1 MHAESAHEMPGC
13 ESSCYKVCESGDKG
27 GRARILGA
35 DMRGYEGDFSETA
48 GKQLRQQGIGGDS
61 TAGNAALLYAP
72 NWQAWHSVSVPRVS
86 S

>member
-48 GKQLRQQGIGGDS
+48 GKQLRQQGDRWRFDRRQRGAAICAKL
-61 TAGNAALLYAP
+61 AGLAFGISA
-72 NWQAWHSVSVPRVS
+72 
-86 S
+86 